1 MTRWL
6 AYIFLF
12 VMLFA
17 LGLRPSVI
25 LHWKINQDFIT
36 EKYCVNKDQPMLN
49 CNGKC
54 YLSQQL
60 EQLELKEKEEREQYP
75 SPQQKVENTSII
87 FFVTEFKRIDL
98 TDNLLTHQNYSFYI
112 NFYEFLT
119 TQSPWVPPTF

>member
-1 MTRWL
+1 
-6 AYIFLF
+6 
-12 VMLFA
+12 MLFA

-54 YLSQQL
+54 YLSKQL

-75 SPQQKVENTSII
+75 SPQEKIENTNII
-87 FFVTEFKRIDL
+87 FFANDLDEIDSSSNL
-98 TDNLLTHQNYSFYI
+98 TSKKNHSYYI
-112 NFYEFLT
+112 NLYQFLAT
-119 TQSPWVPPTF
+119 KSPWVPPTF